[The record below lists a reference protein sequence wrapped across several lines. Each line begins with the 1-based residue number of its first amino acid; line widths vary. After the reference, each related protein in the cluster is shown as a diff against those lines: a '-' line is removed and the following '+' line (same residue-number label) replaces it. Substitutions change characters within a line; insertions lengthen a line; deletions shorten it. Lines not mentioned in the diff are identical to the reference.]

1 MGIPLPPPS
10 GIGSWFVGGAIKA
23 MLSAIGS
30 AVDGAAAEALRLTG
44 SLLGATTSP
53 GLLTTWFSATYW
65 RVAALSALLTV
76 PFLFAA
82 AVHALVRSDIALLGR
97 AAFGYLPLAGLGVTI
112 AAPLTTLLLS
122 ATDEMC
128 AIVAGAAGHD
138 DASALVRAAAGV
150 AGLAGATG
158 SPMLG
163 FFIGLLAVAA
173 TLGLWIELL
182 IRAAAVDVIVLLLP
196 LFFAAMVWPARRVW
210 AVRAIETLIALILS
224 KFAIVAVLTLGGS
237 AFTGESSGLSSSL
250 VGATL
255 IILAVL
261 SPWALL
267 RLLPLHEVAAAA
279 AGGLSQAPR
288 GALRAAGGT
297 VYAAARAASAGPD
310 DPDAV
315 PGLGAEDDAADAI
328 ARTGGFDADTALAGA
343 TLARAAPSASTGG
356 RAGGSAGGGGSD
368 GGGAPDGGDALDG
381 GGALEGGGALDGGGA
396 PDGGDAPDGGGS
408 GGGAGRSEGSTDSGV
423 GARSG
428 TREFDAETAAGLAAV
443 EGTGRPAP
451 LLPGAAAVAW
461 PPADDR
467 PPIDPM
473 FGQVEW
479 EGFVIGEEGDDVMEP
494 PRFTTPGQA
503 PRDGD
508 DGEPS

>member
-1 MGIPLPPPS
+1 MGIPGLPQPT
-10 GIGSWFVGGAIKA
+10 GVDSWFVGGAIKA

-44 SLLGATTSP
+44 SILGSTTSP
-53 GLLTTWFSATYW
+53 GLLSTWFSATYW

-82 AVHALVRSDIALLGR
+82 AIHALVRSDLALLGR
-97 AAFGYLPLAGLGVTI
+97 AAFGYLPLAAIGVTV

-138 DASALVRAAAGV
+138 DASALGRAAAAV
-150 AGLAGATG
+150 AGLSAATG

-210 AVRAIETLIALILS
+210 AFRAIETLIALILS
-224 KFAIVAVLTLGGS
+224 KFAIVAVLTLGGA
-237 AFTGESSGLSSSL
+237 AFGGSSGLSASL

-255 IILAVL
+255 IVLAVL

-279 AGGLSQAPR
+279 AGGLSEAPHAVLH
-288 GALRAAGGT
+288 GAGGT
-297 VYAAARAASAGPD
+297 VYEAVRGAGSESGDAPGAA
-310 DPDAV
+310 
-315 PGLGAEDDAADAI
+315 GLGAEDDGAEAI
-328 ARTGGFDADTALAGA
+328 ARTGGFAAGA
-343 TLARAAPSASTGG
+343 AAARMGRGG
-356 RAGGSAGGGGSD
+356 HGPRT
-368 GGGAPDGGDALDG
+368 P
-381 GGALEGGGALDGGGA
+381 EGGGAARFEGGEGA
-396 PDGGDAPDGGGS
+396 PRFERGEDAP
-408 GGGAGRSEGSTDSGV
+408 R
-423 GARSG
+423 
-428 TREFDAETAAGLAAV
+428 FDPETAEGVAAV
-443 EGTGRPAP
+443 EAAGRPAP
-451 LLPGAAAVAW
+451 HVPGPVTAAARA
-461 PPADDR
+461 ADDR
-467 PPIDPM
+467 PPIDEM
-473 FGQVEW
+473 FGAVEW
-479 EGFVIGEEGDDVMEP
+479 EGFVIGEEGDEVMAP
-494 PRFTTPGQA
+494 PRFAA
-503 PRDGD
+503 PTRDD
-508 DGEPS
+508 EDGAAT